1 MTATGP
7 QTGAPAV
14 TDQRLR
20 SASNG
25 LLANK
30 HAVIFGAGGD
40 VGSAVAREFATQGAA
55 VFLCGRTLG
64 SVGQVAEEISKQHG
78 TASAAEVDALD
89 ARAVQEYV
97 DRVAREAG
105 SIDVLLNV
113 MGSPPRDYGNT
124 PPPWSS
130 PSSSSRTR

>member
-1 MTATGP
+1 M
-7 QTGAPAV
+7 
-14 TDQRLR
+14 TDQGLR
-20 SASNG
+20 SASSG

-55 VFLCGRTLG
+55 VFLSGRTLAP
-64 SVGQVAEEISKQHG
+64 VGEVAEEISNQHG

-89 ARAVQEYV
+89 ARAVQEHV

-105 SIDVLLNV
+105 RIDVLVNV
-113 MGSPPRDYGNT
+113 MGSPQATTGTTPR
-124 PPPWSS
+124 PWSS